1 MNRNR
6 QEAILKI
13 ISQNCVTTQTELLE
27 RLSEMGFN
35 TTQATISRD
44 IKALRLVKKPDEFG
58 RSCYAAEKDE
68 KSDFLMQYKSVFA
81 HSVISIDYA
90 SNIVVIKC
98 NNGMANAACA
108 TLDSMELESALG
120 TIAGDD
126 TIFILCRTPEK
137 AQELRKTLEEL
148 MD

>member
-98 NNGMANAACA
+98 NNGMAKAACA
-108 TLDSMELESALG
+108 TLDSM
-120 TIAGDD
+120 
-126 TIFILCRTPEK
+126 
-137 AQELRKTLEEL
+137 
-148 MD
+148 